1 MKITKRQLR
10 KLIQKSVLNEV
21 NWDDTPWSSRDQMDR
36 EVRLEELLEELH
48 RLIEPI
54 KSKIVDEIL
63 GGGEEIINALADVDS
78 AGMLEDQ
85 LKIATTILDFFNI
98 EHEQLVEEYTSEN
111 Y

>member
-10 KLIQKSVLNEV
+10 KLIRESVLNEV
-21 NWDDTPWSSRDQMDR
+21 NWDDTPWSSRDHMER
-36 EVRLEELLEELH
+36 EAQAEELLKELH

-54 KSKIVDEIL
+54 KPKIVDEIL

-85 LKIATTILDFFNI
+85 LRIATTILDFFNV
-98 EHEQLVEEYTSEN
+98 EYEGLLEEYTYEN